1 MQINTLPFTYQP
13 GYYPDISLLI
23 GDVVK
28 GWYGWRNDYQ
38 TNIEKGH
45 VVKHGVES
53 GVVFGVEFGVIVGVN
68 LESFLESI
76 LSSILP
82 IYSNTKQTQQSS
94 NELKENSRLT
104 SVLT

>member
-1 MQINTLPFTYQP
+1 MGNIELKIDSKNDSKIDSNNWCMQINTLSFTYQP

-68 LESFLESI
+68 F
-76 LSSILP
+76 
-82 IYSNTKQTQQSS
+82 N
-94 NELKENSRLT
+94 KEISG
-104 SVLT
+104 